1 MKDFKSSNSM
11 SMESAA
17 NRRTPSGRAA
27 FIPGAALLI
36 LMLSFG
42 IAGCSKSKPNGGFGQ
57 NSASQNASVQNT
69 AIPTPTSMA
78 VTVDQPELTKKKS
91 VRGPVRKIARTLSYS
106 DETSGLSFA
115 YPRKSTLREG
125 EKIEQD
131 SASARQLP
139 MNFVQPG
146 GERLVMLE
154 LPTAVD
160 GKSTSSLFFVS
171 VNKRLNAE
179 QCGQFTSNPV
189 LDRDPADQA
198 KQEPVVTT
206 GSKVFLGGVEY
217 LEIEKDSEQNMAKY
231 YHRFVPGSSSP
242 DSESAENS
250 CYEFSLRVQ
259 NAGQERE
266 TELKDVFASLNK
278 VLASVKIKPEEKNE
292 IVDTGKAE
300 KTTNPVAS
308 ETVQTAKTDVKSE
321 VSPH

>member
-1 MKDFKSSNSM
+1 MKDLRSSNST

-17 NRRTPSGRAA
+17 TRRTPSGKAA

-42 IAGCSKSKPNGGFGQ
+42 IAGCSKSKPSGGLGQ
-57 NSASQNASVQNT
+57 NSATQNASVQNT
-69 AIPTPTSMA
+69 AIPTPASMA
-78 VTVDQPELTKKKS
+78 VTTEQPELRKKKS

-106 DETSGLSFA
+106 DKTSGLSFA

-131 SASARQLP
+131 SANARQLP
-139 MNFVQPG
+139 INFVQPG

-154 LPTAVD
+154 LPTAAD
-160 GKSTSSLFFVS
+160 EKSASSLFFVS

-189 LDRDPADQA
+189 QDRDSADQA
-198 KQEPVVTT
+198 KNEQVATI
-206 GSKVFLGGVEY
+206 GSKVSLGGVEY
-217 LEIEKDSEQNMAKY
+217 FEMEKDSEQNMAKY

-250 CYEFSLRVQ
+250 CYEFSLQVQ
-259 NAGQERE
+259 NGGQERA
-266 TELKDVFASLNK
+266 TGLKDVFATLNK

-300 KTTNPVAS
+300 KTINPVAS

>member
-1 MKDFKSSNSM
+1 MNDFKSSNSM

-17 NRRTPSGRAA
+17 TRRTPSGKAA

-42 IAGCSKSKPNGGFGQ
+42 VAGCSKSKPNGGLGQ
-57 NSASQNASVQNT
+57 NSATQNASIQNT
-69 AIPTPTSMA
+69 AIPTPTSTA
-78 VTVDQPELTKKKS
+78 VTAEQPEITRKKS

-106 DETSGLSFA
+106 DKTSGLSFA

-131 SASARQLP
+131 SVNAKQLP

-154 LPTAVD
+154 LPTAD
-160 GKSTSSLFFVS
+160 GKSASSLFFVS

-179 QCGQFTSNPV
+179 QCGQFTSKPV
-189 LDRDPADQA
+189 LDRDSADQA
-198 KQEPVVTT
+198 KSEQVVT
-206 GSKVFLGGVEY
+206 GSKVSLGGVEY
-217 LEIEKDSEQNMAKY
+217 FEMEKDSEQNMAKY
-231 YHRFVPGSSSP
+231 YHRFVTGSSSP

-250 CYEFSLRVQ
+250 CYEFSLQVQ
-259 NAGQERE
+259 NAEEERE
-266 TELKDVFASLNK
+266 TESKNAFASLKK
-278 VLASVKIKPEEKNE
+278 VLASVKFKPEEKNE
-292 IVDTGKAE
+292 IVETGKAE
-300 KTTNPVAS
+300 NAITPVANDA
-308 ETVQTAKTDVKSE
+308 VQTAKTDVKSE